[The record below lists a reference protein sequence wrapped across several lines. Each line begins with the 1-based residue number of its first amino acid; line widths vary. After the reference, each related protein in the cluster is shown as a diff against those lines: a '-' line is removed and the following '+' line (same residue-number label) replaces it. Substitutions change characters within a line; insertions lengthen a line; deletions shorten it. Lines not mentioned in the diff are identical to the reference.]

1 MANELLRLIDA
12 IHREKGIDR
21 DLLFDALESAMTT
34 AARKHLHLE
43 DDFDIKI
50 DRKTGEME
58 LKRGDEEYE
67 VAPEIM
73 GRIAAQTAKQIFHQK
88 VREAEQDNVLHQY
101 SQQRGEIVMG
111 RVSKFEGDTI
121 VVDLN
126 NRVEGIIPRD
136 QRIRGENYKPG
147 DAIRCLI
154 YDVKKVGQRVRIIL
168 SRSNPDL
175 VARLFEIEVPEIDEG
190 IIHIRSVVREP
201 GYRTKIAVS
210 STDAKID
217 CVGACVG
224 IRGSR
229 IKSII
234 DELNGERIDIIRWS
248 DSLEMLVKNALKP
261 AEIDL
266 DDIYPDPDTRRV
278 TVIVDEDQQSLAIGR
293 RGQNVRLASALCRW
307 EIDIKTRAEIEAE
320 IAGGGEGAAPAA
332 TEGASPE
339 EDSLEDASLQE
350 DNEAEAEPAYA
361 GSGAEPENAEHGD
374 GGAHSSA
381 PPSSMLPHGEG
392 EGATAPGA
400 EPAS

>member
-88 VREAEQDNVLHQY
+88 VREAEQDNVLQQY

-332 TEGASPE
+332 TERAEGDDGDEP
-339 EDSLEDASLQE
+339 
-350 DNEAEAEPAYA
+350 EAEPAYA
-361 GSGAEPENAEHGD
+361 GSGAEPENTEHGD

-392 EGATAPGA
+392 EGAAAPGS